1 MPGGAGYTAAM
12 RRFPLSRLPLVLSLA
27 LLLAACGNKG
37 PLVLPTPADEIEEI
51 DEVEEVDELEDVETD
66 DGDRTEAVEE
76 VIEETTEVPV
86 EDGDP
91 VEVPPPPADPGNG

>member
-1 MPGGAGYTAAM
+1 M

-37 PLVLPTPADEIEEI
+37 PLVLPTPADEVEEI
-51 DEVEEVDELEDVETD
+51 DEVEDVDVIEDVETD
-66 DGDRTEAVEE
+66 DGERTEAVEE
-76 VIEETTEVPV
+76 VIEQTTEDPLG
-86 EDGDP
+86 EGDP